1 MDILKKIIDFILCP
15 WRLIT
20 KQEDKMDLIQ
30 MLNNLIAQISELQA
44 KLVDAQKA
52 LDEQV
57 KAAYDKG
64 FADGVNS
71 VQVPPSDKI
80 YSQEDLDNAV
90 KLAVEPLQIKI
101 TELEGVVAGFDAK
114 LAEEIMK
121 VKAEIKSKLDALE
134 ETF

>member
-1 MDILKKIIDFILCP
+1 MGIIQKIIDFIICP
-15 WRLIT
+15 WKFIIKT
-20 KQEDKMDLIQ
+20 EEKMDLIQ
-30 MLNNLIAQISELQA
+30 MLNELVAKISELQT

-64 FADGVNS
+64 FADGVAS
-71 VQVPPSDKI
+71 VGIPADKI

-90 KLAVEPLQIKI
+90 KLAVEPLNVKI
-101 TELEGVVAGFDAK
+101 MELEGVVAGFDAK

-121 VKAEIKSKLDALE
+121 VKAEIKAKLDALE